1 MEEFFNNLSMEF
13 TEDERAKINTIPHD
27 VFFRKPTP
35 SESVETFNALEQLAK
50 GGDFE

>member
-1 MEEFFNNLSMEF
+1 MGDLITQLDMEF
-13 TEDERAKINTIPHD
+13 TEDERAKINAIPHD
-27 VFFRKPTP
+27 AFFRKPTP